1 MLQHLLFREIRKGLF
16 INKRRYIMKKISIDL
31 LIMALFVLPSTLF
44 SQEAA
49 EKALAT
55 EPNMEL
61 RLEGVQNKAPGE
73 KLFHRVMLIN
83 WADTL
88 DNSAKAE
95 VINLFLGL
103 PDKID
108 GFESFE
114 LNDLSKSTE
123 SFEQVMILRF
133 TSDESVKTYENH
145 TDHLRIQ
152 EISPPLLSG
161 FSLFEYWK

>member
-1 MLQHLLFREIRKGLF
+1 
-16 INKRRYIMKKISIDL
+16 MKNISIVL

-44 SQEAA
+44 SQEDA
-49 EKALAT
+49 EKALALT

-61 RLEGVQNKAPGE
+61 GLEGFQNKTPSK
-73 KLFHRVMLIN
+73 KLFHRVMLID
-83 WADTL
+83 WVDTL

-114 LNDLSKSTE
+114 INDLSKSPE
-123 SFEQVMILRF
+123 SFEHVMILRF
-133 TSDESVKTYENH
+133 TSDESVKAYENH
-145 TDHLRIQ
+145 ADHLRIQ
-152 EISPPLLSG
+152 EISPPLISG
-161 FSLFEYWK
+161 FLLFEYWE

>member
-1 MLQHLLFREIRKGLF
+1 
-16 INKRRYIMKKISIDL
+16 MKKISIVL
-31 LIMALFVLPSTLF
+31 LIMALFVLPSASF
-44 SQEAA
+44 SQDDA
-49 EKALAT
+49 EKALALT
-55 EPNMEL
+55 EPHMEL
-61 RLEGVQNKAPGE
+61 RLEGVQNKVPSE
-73 KLFHRVMLIN
+73 ILFHRVMLIN

-114 LNDLSKSTE
+114 INDLSKSPE

-133 TSDESVKTYENH
+133 TSDESVKAYENH

-152 EISPPLLSG
+152 EISPPLIGG
-161 FSLFEYWK
+161 FLFFEYWK

>member
-1 MLQHLLFREIRKGLF
+1 MRKGLF
-16 INKRRYIMKKISIDL
+16 INKRRYIMKKTSIVL
-31 LIMALFVLPSTLF
+31 LIKALFVLPSAMF

-49 EKALAT
+49 EKAFALT
-55 EPNMEL
+55 EPNVEL
-61 RLEGVQNKAPGE
+61 RLPGVQNNEPGE

-88 DNSAKAE
+88 DNSAKTE

-103 PDKID
+103 PDKIN

-114 LNDLSKSTE
+114 INDLSKSTE
-123 SFEQVMILRF
+123 RFEQVMILRF
-133 TSDESVKTYENH
+133 TSDKSVKTYENH